1 MDIPDVSHVV
11 ASHCGEHLHGL
22 IDRTNLRACC
32 RSTKHVPCLPVVNG
46 ICTIHLVQ
54 SLNVARDLHVNYVP
68 VYDTLAGKCVHI
80 AHQHL
85 KFDFDNKPCKSAR
98 LYPPANAI
106 VWSPKDNIWACT
118 PVVIAQL
125 WQGKPPTLQLN
136 AETSFQA
143 NGEPVVTLTK
153 RGMSPITRDN
163 IRLANLVEFVG
174 IQLTTDRRLHHLAL
188 VACDNSPGSPMTVSM
203 TPIVRKIPPN
213 LVKLSFVDIHIP
225 LADVELILHH
235 AADFELLEIT
245 NSYTLASASSRT
257 HAIFLQLTEIIA
269 SWRKKGDNRVRK
281 LILDGIQ
288 LPFLHLVIYAVC
300 HPNYVDMSDMYT
312 AMLSND
318 VYFSA
323 SGCSEGMWA
332 HAFEEAQLLKQLD
345 YPTVSLKCKKGNL
358 KKNGKTTAPKAPP
371 APPSS
376 APMSANDAKSYTN
389 ARRETMRYMWQFE
402 DFTCKNC
409 STVWPKHSVTISWRQ
424 TCASECLKGKKL
436 CSSRP
441 EYARVQNGDLF
452 ITDKHVV
459 GNGGLDMTPLP
470 QETLTAE
477 ESGKLVAIDATT
489 HTMITWQHF

>member
-1 MDIPDVSHVV
+1 MDIPDVTLIV

-54 SLNVARDLHVNYVP
+54 SLHVVRDLHVNYVP

-80 AHQHL
+80 AHEHL
-85 KFDFDNKPCKSAR
+85 KFDFNNKPCKSAR

-118 PVVIAQL
+118 PVEIAQL
-125 WQGKPPTLQLN
+125 WHGKPPVLQLN
-136 AETSFQA
+136 RETCFQA
-143 NGEPVVTLTK
+143 NGEPVVTLAK
-153 RGMSPITRDN
+153 RGMSSITRDN
-163 IRLANLVEFVG
+163 LRLANLVEFVG
-174 IQLTTDRRLHHLAL
+174 NQLTTDRRLHHLAL
-188 VACDNSPGSPMTVSM
+188 VACDNTPGSPMTLSM
-203 TPIVRKIPPN
+203 TPIVSKIPPN
-213 LVKLSFVDIHIP
+213 LVKLSLVDIHIP

-245 NSYTLASASSRT
+245 NSSTLMSTSSRA
-257 HAIFLQLTEIIA
+257 HAIFLRLTEVIA
-269 SWRKKGDNRVRK
+269 SWRKQADNRVRK

-288 LPFLHLVIYAVC
+288 TPFLHLVIYAVC
-300 HPNYVDMSDMYT
+300 HPNFADTNDMYT
-312 AMLSND
+312 AILSND
-318 VYFSA
+318 IYLSA

-332 HAFEEAQLLKQLD
+332 NAFEEAKLLKQVD
-345 YPTVSLKCKKGNL
+345 YPTVSLKCTKKKKG
-358 KKNGKTTAPKAPP
+358 KKTAPKP
-371 APPSS
+371 PPS
-376 APMSANDAKSYTN
+376 APTPANTIDAKTYTN

-409 STVWPKHSVTISWRQ
+409 STIWPKHSVTISWRQ

-441 EYARVQNGDLF
+441 EYERVQNGDLF

-489 HTMITWQHF
+489 HTMITWQHS

>member
-1 MDIPDVSHVV
+1 MDIPDVTHIV
-11 ASHCGEHLHGL
+11 ASHFGEHLHGL

-32 RSTKHVPCLPVVNG
+32 QSNLDVPCLPVVNG

-54 SLNVARDLHVNYVP
+54 SLHVSRDLHVNYVP

-80 AHQHL
+80 AHEHL
-85 KFDFDNKPCKSAR
+85 KFDFNNKPCKSAR
-98 LYPPANAI
+98 LYSPATAI
-106 VWSPKDNIWACT
+106 VWSPKDHIWACT
-118 PVVIAQL
+118 PVEIAQL
-125 WQGKPPTLQLN
+125 WHGKPPVLQLN
-136 AETSFQA
+136 REASFQA
-143 NGEPVVTLTK
+143 NGEPVVTLAK
-153 RGMSPITRDN
+153 RGMSSITRDN
-163 IRLANLVEFVG
+163 LRLANLVEFVG
-174 IQLTTDRRLHHLAL
+174 NQLTTDRRLHHLAL
-188 VACDNSPGSPMTVSM
+188 VACDNTPGSPMTVSM
-203 TPIVRKIPPN
+203 TPIVSKIPPN
-213 LVKLSFVDIHIP
+213 LVKLSLVDIHIP

-245 NSYTLASASSRT
+245 NFSTLMSTSSRA
-257 HAIFLQLTEIIA
+257 HAIFLRLTEVIA
-269 SWRKKGDNRVRK
+269 SWRKQGDNRVRK

-288 LPFLHLVIYAVC
+288 TPFLHLVIYAVC
-300 HPNYVDMSDMYT
+300 HPNFADTNDMYT
-312 AMLSND
+312 AILSND
-318 VYFSA
+318 IYLSA

-332 HAFEEAQLLKQLD
+332 NAFEEAKLLKQVD
-345 YPTVSLKCKKGNL
+345 YPTVSLKCTEKKKG
-358 KKNGKTTAPKAPP
+358 KKTAPKP
-371 APPSS
+371 PPS
-376 APMSANDAKSYTN
+376 APTAANTPANDAKTYTN

-424 TCASECLKGKKL
+424 TCASECLKGRKL